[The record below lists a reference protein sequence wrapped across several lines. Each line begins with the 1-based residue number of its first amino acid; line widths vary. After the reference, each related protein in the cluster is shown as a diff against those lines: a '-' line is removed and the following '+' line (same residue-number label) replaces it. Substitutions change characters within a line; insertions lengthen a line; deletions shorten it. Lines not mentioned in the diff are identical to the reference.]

1 LESAGQEAADE
12 LQWLQVKNS
21 QGGKAAWEGWNYPLA
36 IEGLVALRAAVQRPL
51 KLPTKSA
58 RARADSKA
66 LWNEARS
73 PKNADFFTLGY
84 EGRTTK
90 DIFSLLLDA
99 NVQCVIDIRHNPI
112 SMYRPEMSKRNLQRS
127 LEQSGVCY
135 FHLREWGVPRDVRA
149 RAVETGTRDAIWRW
163 YDEMVIAPNFGR
175 NLHRFLN
182 FGYPVA
188 MLCMECDPT
197 ECHRHRIF
205 MALENQG
212 LRGFDL

>member
-1 LESAGQEAADE
+1 MIA
-12 LQWLQVKNS
+12 
-21 QGGKAAWEGWNYPLA
+21 
-36 IEGLVALRAAVQRPL
+36 RTQRPL

-58 RARADSKA
+58 RARAESKA

-73 PKNADFFTLGY
+73 PESADFFTMGY

-90 DIFSLLLDA
+90 DLFSALA
-99 NVQCVIDIRHNPI
+99 SAHVQCVLDIRYNPV
-112 SMYRPEMSKRNLQRS
+112 SMYRPELSKGNLQRG
-127 LEQSGVCY
+127 LEEAGFSY
-135 FHLREWGVPRDVRA
+135 FHLREWGVPREVRA
-149 RAVETGTRDAIWRW
+149 QAVQSGTRETIWKW
-163 YDEMVIAPNFGR
+163 YDESVIVPHFQR

-182 FGYPVA
+182 LGYPIA

-205 MALENQG
+205 MALEDQG